1 MSKTDKQII
10 GNLGE
15 GIICNYL
22 KDKGFEIIERNY
34 WKPWGEIDVIA
45 SKKGTTYFVE
55 VKTVQTRNEPCLPA
69 GRREIMQNKR
79 GKTNIVTHE
88 TQNCVSCEN
97 FSFESLGDTKGFVR
111 KIVSFF
117 ERCRNKSVSCGTGGC
132 RNNVPHETL
141 SCENSVSCGTKESVQ
156 HEKNLKKVRRIR
168 DLNRYR
174 PEDNLHPWKLKRLS
188 RVIQTYLVE
197 KDKKNVSYETDWQ
210 FDVAI
215 VYLNIK
221 DREVKVKYL
230 EDIIL

>member
-1 MSKTDKQII
+1 MPKTDKQII
-10 GNLGE
+10 GDLGE

-34 WKPWGEIDVIA
+34 WKPWGEIDVITQ
-45 SKKGTTYFVE
+45 KRGIIHFVE
-55 VKTVQTRNEPCLPA
+55 VKTVTRENLDF
-69 GRREIMQNKR
+69 
-79 GKTNIVTHE
+79 VTHE
-88 TQNCVSCEN
+88 TKRE
-97 FSFESLGDTKGFVR
+97 E
-111 KIVSFF
+111 
-117 ERCRNKSVSCGTGGC
+117 
-132 RNNVPHETL
+132 NNVPHETL
-141 SCENSVSCGTKESVQ
+141 SCENNVSCGTKESVQ

-197 KDKKNVSYETDWQ
+197 KDKKNVSYETNWQ

-215 VYLNIK
+215 VYLNK
-221 DREVKVKYL
+221 ESREVKTDYL